1 MQRQFTLIMSLSL
14 LLFGGILSF
23 TILKLDPGQGTFP
36 LIAFYLSTAVVIL
49 SFFSLTSFLIRRLFT
64 NNELYFSNIKVSFR
78 QSLILAVFVDLTL
91 FIASINLLTW
101 WDLVLL
107 GLSLILLEL
116 YFESNKI
123 KSIDKTKQA
132 I

>member
-1 MQRQFTLIMSLSL
+1 MQRQFTLIMSLFL
-14 LLFGGILSF
+14 VIFGGFLAF
-23 TILKLDPGQGTFP
+23 TVIKLDPTQGLFS
-36 LIAFYLSTAVVIL
+36 LIAFYLSITLVIL
-49 SFFSLTSFLIRRLFT
+49 SFFSLLSFFSRRLVT

-78 QSLILAVFVDLTL
+78 QSLILAIFVDITL

-107 GLSLILLEL
+107 GVSLILLEL
-116 YFESNKI
+116 YFESNAVKPV
-123 KSIDKTKQA
+123 DNTRQA